1 MAEWIQPVYDRTQ
14 ADVDYARL
22 KISQWSSDYYASD
35 APFVSDL
42 KGCMNVRDLN
52 RIEGNMEYLAERI
65 KIAGYDIPIT
75 VKKWRVADIPTASDL
90 TRIIDNLVSLIE
102 GWYQQSTAPDAPQTI
117 LTYVDANAIEEN
129 QFLMRQ
135 LLDGREIPIQKSGM
149 FRCGVKRILPIS
161 TRNDDTKTISRILG
175 TFEAGKEIYLPIE
188 GSEKDVI

>member
-22 KISQWSSDYYASD
+22 KISQWSNDYYASD

-75 VKKWRVADIPTASDL
+75 VKLWQITDIPTIADL
-90 TRIIDNLVSLIE
+90 ERITNNLVSLIE

-129 QFLMRQ
+129 QFLIRQ

-149 FRCGVKRILPIS
+149 FRCGAKRMLPIS
-161 TRNDDTKTISRILG
+161 RRKEDIKTVSRILG
-175 TFEAGKEIYLPIE
+175 TFEAGKDIYLPIE

>member
-1 MAEWIQPVYDRTQ
+1 MAQWIQPVYDRTQ
-14 ADVDYARL
+14 ADVDYAKL
-22 KISQWSSDYYASD
+22 KISQWSNDYYSAD

-65 KIAGYDIPIT
+65 RIAGYDIPIT
-75 VKKWRVADIPTASDL
+75 VRQWQTADIPTVSDL
-90 TRIIDNLVSLIE
+90 ERITGNLISLIE
-102 GWYQQSTAPDAPQTI
+102 GWYQQEKAPEAPDTI

-129 QFLMRQ
+129 QFLIRQ

-149 FRCGVKRILPIS
+149 FRSGAKRMLPIS
-161 TRNDDTKTISRILG
+161 ARGDDTKLFSRILG
-175 TFEAGKEIYLPIE
+175 TFEAGREIYLPIE

>member
-1 MAEWIQPVYDRTQ
+1 MAEWIQPIYDRTQ
-14 ADVDYARL
+14 ADVDYAKL
-22 KISQWSSDYYASD
+22 KIAQWSNDYYASD

-65 KIAGYDIPIT
+65 KIAGYDISIT
-75 VKKWRVADIPTASDL
+75 VKQWQITDIPTIADL
-90 TRIIDNLVSLIE
+90 ERITDNLVSLIE

-149 FRCGVKRILPIS
+149 FRCGVKRMLPIS
-161 TRNDDTKTISRILG
+161 PRKEDIKTISRILG
-175 TFEAGKEIYLPIE
+175 TFEAGKDIYLPIE
-188 GSEKDVI
+188 GSERDVI

>member
-14 ADVDYARL
+14 ADVDYAKL
-22 KISQWSSDYYASD
+22 KISQWSNDYYASD

-52 RIEGNMEYLAERI
+52 RIEGNMKYLAERI
-65 KIAGYDIPIT
+65 KMAGYDIPIT
-75 VKKWRVADIPTASDL
+75 VKKWTVTDIPVVTDL
-90 TRIIDNLVSLIE
+90 ERITGNLTSLIE
-102 GWYQQSTAPDAPQTI
+102 GWYQQTTAPDVPQTI

-129 QFLMRQ
+129 QFLIRQ

-149 FRCGVKRILPIS
+149 FRCGARRMLPIS
-161 TRNDDTKTISRILG
+161 KRSDDTKIVTRILG
-175 TFEAGKEIYLPIE
+175 TFESGREIYLPIE